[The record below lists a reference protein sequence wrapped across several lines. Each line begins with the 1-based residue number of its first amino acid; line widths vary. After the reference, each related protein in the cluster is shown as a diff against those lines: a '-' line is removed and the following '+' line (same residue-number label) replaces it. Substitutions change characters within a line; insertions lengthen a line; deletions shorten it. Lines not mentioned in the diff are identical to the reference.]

1 MLQKSSK
8 SQNQTNGIE
17 IDHNDQ
23 HSNRSGTDRNR
34 EPPIPILD
42 RYLPLLELHIFPT
55 VNSGGSVITEEIIP
69 DLGEETVPFSEEAVE
84 AVHAIKE
91 VQQAEV
97 ADQENIAVVEVVQ
110 ETEAE
115 EECQCQKKRS

>member
-1 MLQKSSK
+1 MLQKSK

-42 RYLPLLELHIFPT
+42 RYLPLLELPILPT

-69 DLGEETVPFSEEAVE
+69 DLGEETVPFFRRS
-84 AVHAIKE
+84 
-91 VQQAEV
+91 
-97 ADQENIAVVEVVQ
+97 
-110 ETEAE
+110 
-115 EECQCQKKRS
+115 CRSCSRYKRSSTS